1 MRNALCFS
9 ILAFCALARAEDF
22 TIQTFAGGG
31 VPQNIQGTS
40 AVLHVPSGI
49 VTDANGN
56 AFFTVAGQNIVLKLD
71 PNGVLTLVAGNGT
84 PGLAARRPCHERP
97 IENAVGYRYRWRGKP
112 VHRGLRATAGFGR
125 FKTASSPRLPEAELR
140 RPTMFPAVNA
150 PISAVWGMPR
160 TAAGNVYVED
170 PALVQR
176 HSYVAVSVRSRT
188 A

>member
-40 AVLHVPSGI
+40 AVLNVPSGI

-56 AFFTVAGQNIVLKLD
+56 AFFTVAGQNVVLKLD

-84 PGLAARRPCHERP
+84 PGFSGDGGLAT
-97 IENAVGYRYRWRGKP
+97 NAQLKTPLGIAIDGAGSLYIADSGNGRIRKVQNGVISTIAGGGTQTADNVPAIDAP
-112 VHRGLRATAGFGR
+112 V
-125 FKTASSPRLPEAELR
+125 
-140 RPTMFPAVNA
+140 
-150 PISAVWGMPR
+150 SAVWV
-160 TAAGNVYVED
+160 AAD
-170 PALVQR
+170 A
-176 HSYVAVSVRSRT
+176 A
-188 A
+188 